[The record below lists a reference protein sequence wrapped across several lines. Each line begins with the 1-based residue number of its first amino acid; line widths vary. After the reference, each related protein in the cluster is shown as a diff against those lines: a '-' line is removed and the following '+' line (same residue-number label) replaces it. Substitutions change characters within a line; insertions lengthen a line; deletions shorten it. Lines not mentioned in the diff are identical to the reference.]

1 MAHLIKNYNLC
12 LALTSATC
20 KDQLDDTVNAFQVYK
35 KLTPEQVKKI
45 KDIIPDNKS
54 KRDLSLSINVP
65 NLRKQSSSEIAA
77 ILLIENL

>member
-45 KDIIPDNKS
+45 KDMY
-54 KRDLSLSINVP
+54 INT
-65 NLRKQSSSEIAA
+65 KKKF
-77 ILLIENL
+77 